1 MTGWSTRLFISDDR
15 PDARQAASDRQQP
28 LERRPDPD
36 PEHLG
41 SERHATTAAAESFC
55 RCRSLTKLE
64 MQEQPVPEGDGLRA
78 DRGAGAV
85 LELVKLKGRRGVPAS
100 TWQCPW

>member
-1 MTGWSTRLFISDDR
+1 MFLNSELEAEMELSFQMTDRSTRLFISDDR

-41 SERHATTAAAESFC
+41 SERHATTAAAE
-55 RCRSLTKLE
+55 
-64 MQEQPVPEGDGLRA
+64 
-78 DRGAGAV
+78 
-85 LELVKLKGRRGVPAS
+85 
-100 TWQCPW
+100 